1 MASAPNPRPRGWLAI
16 GIFLIW
22 GAAMATFAG
31 VTLIFPG
38 TFLDR
43 AWALNPVGH
52 AGLTARGRW
61 VGFLFPLLGL
71 TLAAAGMGW
80 LKRRRWGW
88 VLAILLI
95 GGNAAGDLVRLASG
109 AWVAGTVGV
118 LMAGALLVYMTR
130 PGMRHVFPPRD

>member
-1 MASAPNPRPRGWLAI
+1 
-16 GIFLIW
+16 
-22 GAAMATFAG
+22 MATFAG

-109 AWVAGTVGV
+109 AWAAGTVGV

-130 PGMRHVFPPRD
+130 PGMRRVFPPRD